1 MKLLSCL
8 FGVVYSELLRK
19 FSADKKKGYNI
30 NELVNT
36 IVTELQ
42 LIQEINMCIIGAGKL
57 GHAIINYFKDSDT
70 RFNIKAVFDK
80 DLKQKKELG
89 NCCNMASIDNLEAVI
104 KEKKITFVILTVPAN
119 EITSIISRLEKTD
132 IKGILNFTS
141 VPIKV
146 DKKIKVITVDITL
159 EMEKLAFFS
168 H

>member
-1 MKLLSCL
+1 MNSKIGIPEKTVERLLIYETTLVKLKNK
-8 FGVVYSELLRK
+8 GIEYIYSHELADITNSSSAQVRRDLMSIE

-104 KEKKITFVILTVPAN
+104 KEKKNNIC
-119 EITSIISRLEKTD
+119 D
-132 IKGILNFTS
+132 INSSSK
-141 VPIKV
+141 
-146 DKKIKVITVDITL
+146 
-159 EMEKLAFFS
+159 
-168 H
+168 